1 MKKIFLIFF
10 VFYLYHPLAKSQN
23 LLPCNE
29 KNVVKNNCYGSN
41 KILTP
46 GGSNTY
52 VGSFKNNQLHGKGVL
67 TIVNKKAEYPF
78 KEIKYEGIF
87 NSGNEDGLFKIT
99 YQDGSYDLAEH
110 KNGLHHGTAT
120 HYDKFGR
127 VFSQQVFNNHIKL
140 SQVDFFDKPD
150 KDGVVKILYLYD
162 SKEKLTRRSIT
173 YKNGDVV
180 DFDPNGNIIGEYKS
194 KSQREIIKNKQQQP
208 NQNVSGGNS
217 INNTL
222 QKILNK

>member
-1 MKKIFLIFF
+1 MKKILLIFF
-10 VFYLYHPLAKSQN
+10 IIFVYQPQARSQN
-23 LLPCNE
+23 LLPCKE
-29 KNVVKNNCYGSN
+29 KEVVKDNCYGSN

-52 VGSFKNNQLHGKGVL
+52 VGSFKNNQLHGKGIL
-67 TIVNKKAEYPF
+67 TIVNTKAEFPF
-78 KEIKYEGIF
+78 KEIKFEGTY
-87 NSGNEDGLFKIT
+87 NSGKEEGLFKIT
-99 YQDGSYDLAEH
+99 YQDGSYDLASF

-127 VFSQQVFNNHIKL
+127 VFSQQVFDNHIKR

-162 SKEKLTRRSIT
+162 NKEKFIKRSIT

-194 KSQREIIKNKQQQP
+194 KSQTQIIKDKQQQP
-208 NQNVSGGNS
+208 KQNVSEEGS
-217 INNTL
+217 INKAL
-222 QKILNK
+222 QKILNR